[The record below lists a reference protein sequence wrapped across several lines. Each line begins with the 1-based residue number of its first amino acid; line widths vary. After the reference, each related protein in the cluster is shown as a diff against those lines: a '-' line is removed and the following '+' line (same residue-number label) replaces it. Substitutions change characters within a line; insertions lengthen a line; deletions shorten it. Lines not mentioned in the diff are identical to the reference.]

1 MADDPEERL
10 ILRSWYALGKS
21 WGEIADQFEISQ
33 SKIFNKNCKHLNRI
47 IKLFILKES

>member
-33 SKIFNKNCKHLNRI
+33 SKIFNKKG
-47 IKLFILKES
+47 KLFRMLAKKNK